1 MRIAGGFCLRNI
13 LGETIA
19 VPTGEAA
26 TYLSGLVSLNETGA
40 FLFEKLQAEQTAE
53 SLIHALLEEYD
64 TDPETARRDVT
75 RFLEIMSR
83 HNLLITDNGEVDA

>member
-1 MRIAGGFCLRNI
+1 MRIASGFCLRSI

-26 TYLSGLVSLNETGA
+26 TCLSGLVSLNETGA
-40 FLFEKLQAEQTAE
+40 FLFEKLQTDQTAD

-64 TDPETARRDVT
+64 TDPETARRDVC
-75 RFLEIMSR
+75 RFLEIMSQ
-83 HNLLITDNGEVDA
+83 HNLLITDNGEADA